1 MLKFLLPYKTIE
13 KQILLV
19 IAAEF
24 CIQLVNA
31 TFMNMLPLYLNHLH
45 YSKQEIAGFISFRFL
60 GVFLLALPLGM
71 FIKGKKVKPLFYA
84 SCIGVPFFALCIIYF
99 TEHTNP
105 FMIYTSQLLWGASF
119 TFIQIPI
126 LPFIL
131 RLSSQ
136 KNQTA
141 SIALSYST
149 WSFAGILS
157 GVLIALLDYIN
168 PTLFNER
175 MVLIIFSALGF
186 AGIVMLL
193 LANIKEEDVIPES
206 EKPKAYY
213 SLAQYDWG
221 IIIKALTPTLIIAVG
236 AGLTIPFISL
246 FFEEVHGLDK
256 GKFSIISAVAAL
268 LVAWGALLVPVMKKN
283 IGYKIAIPATQAL
296 AIVSLV
302 ALATTQYY
310 SQVYISVFIAIIF
323 YLLRQPLM
331 NMAGP
336 MTTEIVMNYVGQKNQ
351 EIVSALTAAIW
362 SGSWFISGLLV
373 QILFLKGFSF
383 VNIFLLTAVLY
394 AIGVVWYMLLIKDYE
409 RRKKANLIS

>member
-1 MLKFLLPYKTIE
+1 MLSFLQPYRTIE

-19 IAAEF
+19 IVAEF
-24 CIQLVNA
+24 FIQLVNA

-60 GVFLLALPLGM
+60 GVFLLALPLGI

-84 SCIGVPFFALCIIYF
+84 SCIGIPFFALCIIYF
-99 TEHTNP
+99 TEQANTP
-105 FMIYTSQLLWGASF
+105 MIYASQLLWGASF

-131 RLSSQ
+131 RLSSA

-157 GVLIALLDYIN
+157 GIVIALLDYIN
-168 PTLFNER
+168 PDLFNER
-175 MVLIIFSALGF
+175 MVLLIFSVLGF
-186 AGIVMLL
+186 TGILMLL
-193 LANIKEEDVIPES
+193 LANINEGDFNAETPKE
-206 EKPKAYY
+206 KTNY

-221 IIIKALTPTLIIAVG
+221 VIIKALIPTLIIAVG

-246 FFEEVHGLDK
+246 FFQEVHGMDK
-256 GKFSIISAVAAL
+256 GSFSVVSSIAAF
-268 LVAWGALLVPVMKKN
+268 LVAWGALLVPN
-283 IGYKIAIPATQAL
+283 IKRNVGYKIAVPATQSL

-310 SQVYISVFIAIIF
+310 SYVSISVVIAIVC

-336 MTTEIVMNYVGQKNQ
+336 MTTEIVMNYVGKKNR
-351 EIVSALTAAIW
+351 EIVSALTSAIW
-362 SGSWFISGLLV
+362 SGSWFVSGLLV
-373 QILFLKGFSF
+373 QILFGQGFSF
-383 VNIFLLTAVLY
+383 VNIFLLTALLY
-394 AIGVVWYMLLIKDYE
+394 SVGVIWYMLLIRDYE
-409 RRKKANLIS
+409 RKIKV

>member
-1 MLKFLLPYKTIE
+1 MLKFLLPYKNIE

-19 IAAEF
+19 IVAEF

-60 GVFLLALPLGM
+60 GVFILALPLGI
-71 FIKGKKVKPLFYA
+71 FIKGKKVKPFFYA

-99 TEHTNP
+99 TEQVNP

-157 GVLIALLDYIN
+157 GVLIAVLDCIN
-168 PTLFNER
+168 PSLFNER
-175 MVLIIFSALGF
+175 MVLIIFSILGF
-186 AGIVMLL
+186 TGIAMLL
-193 LANIKEEDVIPES
+193 MANIKEEDYIQES
-206 EKPKAYY
+206 KKSKSFY
-213 SLAQYDWG
+213 SLSQYDWG
-221 IIIKALTPTLIIAVG
+221 IIIKALIPTLIIAVG

-246 FFEEVHGLDK
+246 FFQEVHGLDK
-256 GKFSIISAVAAL
+256 GNFSVISAIAAL
-268 LVAWGALLVPVMKKN
+268 LVAWGALLVPNIKN
-283 IGYKIAIPATQAL
+283 KIGYKIAIPSTQAL

-310 SQVYISVFIAIIF
+310 SHVSISVIIAIVF

-336 MTTEIVMNYVGQKNQ
+336 MTTEIVMNYVGEKNQ
-351 EIVSALTAAIW
+351 EIVSALTSAIW

-373 QILFLKGFSF
+373 QLLFLQGFAF

-394 AIGVVWYMLLIKDYE
+394 AVGVVWYMILIKDYE
-409 RRKKANLIS
+409 RRKKTFF

>member
-1 MLKFLLPYKTIE
+1 MFKFLLPYKAIE
-13 KQILLV
+13 KQVLFV
-19 IAAEF
+19 IVAEF

-31 TFMNMLPLYLNHLH
+31 TFMNMLPLYLHHLN
-45 YSKQEIAGFISFRFL
+45 YSKQDIAGFISFRFL
-60 GVFLLALPLGM
+60 GVFLLALPLGI
-71 FIKGKKVKPLFYA
+71 FIKGKKVRPFFYA
-84 SCIGVPFFALCIIYF
+84 ACVGVPLFALCIIYF
-99 TEHTNP
+99 TEHANTP
-105 FMIYTSQLLWGASF
+105 MIYVSQLLWGASF

-136 KNQTA
+136 QNQTA

-157 GVLIALLDYIN
+157 SIVIALLDYIN
-168 PTLFNER
+168 PALFNER
-175 MVLIIFSALGF
+175 MVLLIFSCIGF

-193 LANIKEEDVIPES
+193 LANIKEDDTIAES

-213 SLAQYDWG
+213 SLAQYDWR
-221 IIIKALTPTLIIAVG
+221 IIIKALIPTLIIAVG

-246 FFEEVHGLDK
+246 FFEEVHRMNK
-256 GKFSIISAVAAL
+256 GSFSVVSAIAAF
-268 LVAWGALLVPVMKKN
+268 LVALGALLVPNIKKN
-283 IGYKIAIPATQAL
+283 IGYKIAVPVTQSL

-310 SQVYISVFIAIIF
+310 SYVPVAIVIAIIF

-336 MTTEIVMNYVGQKNQ
+336 MTTEIVMNYVGNKNQ
-351 EIVSALTAAIW
+351 EIVSALTSAIW

-373 QILFLKGFSF
+373 QVLFFQDFSF
-383 VNIFLLTAVLY
+383 VNIFLLTALLY
-394 AIGVVWYMLLIKDYE
+394 TVGVVWYMFLIRDYE
-409 RRKKANLIS
+409 HGNKPI

>member
-1 MLKFLLPYKTIE
+1 MLTFLQPYKTIE

-19 IAAEF
+19 IVAEF
-24 CIQLVNA
+24 FIQLVNA
-31 TFMNMLPLYLNHLH
+31 TFMNMLPLYLHHLH

-71 FIKGKKVKPLFYA
+71 FIKGKKVKPFFYA

-99 TEHTNP
+99 TEQNNP
-105 FMIYTSQLLWGASF
+105 FMIYLSQLFWGASF

-131 RLSSQ
+131 RCASQ

-175 MVLIIFSALGF
+175 MVLIIFSVIGF
-186 AGIVMLL
+186 IGILMLL
-193 LANIKEEDVIPES
+193 LANIKEADAVQES
-206 EKPKAYY
+206 DKTKAYY
-213 SLAQYDWG
+213 SLGQYDWG
-221 IIIKALTPTLIIAVG
+221 IIIKALIPTLIIAVG

-246 FFEEVHGLDK
+246 FFEEVHNMDK
-256 GKFSIISAVAAL
+256 GSFSIISAVAAF
-268 LVAWGALLVPVMKKN
+268 LVAWGALLVPNIKKN
-283 IGYKIAIPATQAL
+283 IGYKIAVPATQTL

-310 SQVYISVFIAIIF
+310 NQVSISVVIAVTF

-336 MTTEIVMNYVGQKNQ
+336 MTTEIVMNYVGTKNQ
-351 EIVSALTAAIW
+351 EIVSALTSAIW

-373 QILFLKGFSF
+373 QLLFIQGFAF
-383 VNIFLLTAVLY
+383 VNIFLLTAILY
-394 AIGVVWYMLLIKDYE
+394 AVGVAWYMILIKDYE
-409 RRKKANLIS
+409 QRKEAGLIL